1 MSIYDKSSLV
11 LIPSGTKTGKVFS
24 QKPVSGDGDFTFTR
38 ASAATRVNA
47 DGNIEK
53 ETQNLLLY
61 SNQPNQWSVV
71 SVSLTGGQA
80 GYDGSNDAWL
90 FDSSAGYIRNNL
102 SLSGV
107 YTYSIYAKQGTA
119 NGIRLR
125 MDAGT
130 DANVYINL
138 TDGSEFFSNTGIDY
152 AATSVGSGWWRISI
166 TANDSSFSNFRVYAI
181 DAGGSTTGT
190 IYIQDAQVNQ
200 GLVAQPYQETIAS
213 AVYGGITDN
222 TPRLDYTDSSCP
234 ALLLEPQRTNKESNS
249 ELLGTYSNS
258 IIRLVNDTT
267 SPEGLVNANKIV
279 EAAATARHEIYSD
292 PISFNGNLHTISFFA
307 KADER
312 RYMSAF
318 IGGDPAY
325 GGVTFDLQTG
335 TISQTSGGTTADVV
349 DYGNNWYRCSFTT
362 NYPSSSQ
369 VYLCMRTADN
379 NVDVQTYAGDGTSGF
394 YIWGLQAEA
403 GSYAT
408 SYIPTYGSS
417 VSRVADAS
425 ATLTLPDALE
435 NNYTIFLE
443 LERMVPRLTNAT
455 DMISFYGSGSSRI
468 RVMAH
473 NPDYFRLRMYAAD
486 GSTSG
491 SFYDTS
497 GNFAQ
502 GNNYKSAIVY
512 NNGTFKVF
520 GNGSMYN
527 SADIEI
533 DITAVVL
540 RQESILKQLLTF
552 PTALTDAEAIALT
565 TI

>member
-1 MSIYDKSSLV
+1 MASIYDKSSLV

-71 SVSLTGGQA
+71 SVLLTAGQA

-152 AATSVGSGWWRISI
+152 AATSVGGGWWRISI

-190 IYIQDAQVNQ
+190 IYIQDAQINQ
-200 GLVAQPYQETIAS
+200 GLVAQPYQETTTA

-234 ALLLEPQRTNKESNS
+234 ALLLEPQRTNALAYS
-249 ELLGTYSNS
+249 EYFNAWNLSGGT
-258 IIRLVNDTT
+258 LTPNDTT
-267 SPEGLVNANKIV
+267 SPEGLQNASLYTEDTSTNYHRFNIA
-279 EAAATARHEIYSD
+279 AAATNSNKVYSVYAKLAD
-292 PISFNGNLHTISFFA
+292 GAVNKWLTIDNGPTA
-307 KADER
+307 W
-312 RYMSAF
+312 
-318 IGGDPAY
+318 
-325 GGVTFDLQTG
+325 FDLENG
-335 TISQTSGGTTADVV
+335 VV
-349 DYGNNWYRCSFTT
+349 GNAQGSVVIDIEPVGNGWYRCIYHNPASTT
-362 NYPSSSQ
+362 GGIYIGIAASNGGSGNHTGSGLPAFYAYGAQ
-369 VYLCMRTADN
+369 CEDN
-379 NVDVQTYAGDGTSGF
+379 VT
-394 YIWGLQAEA
+394 
-403 GSYAT
+403 YAT